1 MKEITRSISGF
12 LLLGLLV
19 LSCQKTELSAL
30 LELSECQLEAP
41 IDELQWLQDTITAKS
56 ESACK
61 ESIHQ
66 YDFREGTV
74 FVIRCGIESFC
85 LCEAPEVLN
94 CEGEL
99 LFMLDKSKAGMSES
113 DFLAETS
120 NERLIWEND

>member
-1 MKEITRSISGF
+1 MKEITRSLSY
-12 LLLGLLV
+12 LLLASLLV
-19 LSCQKTELSAL
+19 LSCQKTEQFAL
-30 LELSECQLEAP
+30 FELSECQLEAP

-61 ESIHQ
+61 ESIRQ

-74 FVIRCGIESFC
+74 FVMRCGIESFC
-85 LCEAPEVLN
+85 LCEAPKVLN

-99 LFMLDKSKAGMSES
+99 LFRLEKSKAGMRES